1 MNIKSPYRGLAPFED
16 SELDALY
23 FFGRERDSEIVVANL
38 IASRLTVLY
47 GPSGVGKSSLL
58 LASVARTLRALP
70 EQPLVVV
77 YSSWSEAPTLGL
89 AEGLAGEAGI
99 ERGDELLATVE
110 RAQEERDVYL
120 ILDQAEEY
128 FTYHHTA
135 GAFEASLAAIVN
147 RPLRVNVLLS
157 LREDTLARLDRL
169 KSAIPNLFGNVLR
182 LDRLDRVAGRAAI
195 VRPLERWSELEGD
208 EVAVESRVVE
218 QVLDGVATG
227 RIELGPGG
235 QGTTGGN
242 GEARGIEAPYLQLVM
257 QRLWTVERETGSRI
271 LRKETL
277 DKLGGAGQIVAD
289 HLELAVAALS
299 PDEQEIAAR
308 LFDHLVTPSGT
319 KISHHVSDL
328 AQFAGVSDETLRPV
342 LATLGDHRILR
353 TEEGG
358 RWEIFHD
365 VLAGAT
371 LAWTSRYASERELES
386 ERRRR
391 RRAIQVAS
399 AVIAAA
405 LALAAVAVFA
415 LAQRERARTEARD
428 AQARR
433 LDASSAAVLATD
445 PELGLLLASES
456 ARRSPGPTTEEAL
469 RNALLASSVRAVLPL
484 GEPVLET
491 ALNGDLI
498 GAVGASGLARV
509 WQLPSSRVVVER
521 HVGARGGM
529 SFTPRRTIV
538 VHGSEGPPVEVNS
551 RGNVVCTFG
560 SAPVAD
566 AAVAGRFVVLS
577 SGDRFE
583 SGTCRRHARIGGV
596 PTDASS
602 TVASANGRRVAF
614 VARDRATIV
623 ALPSARVVAQLRHPT
638 RIASLAFDAAGNRA
652 ITAADNSLV
661 ARIWNISNGELEREL
676 TGHFGD
682 VVAGALDPKGAI
694 AVTGSNDGQGR
705 VWDADTG
712 TALSV
717 LPGHLNFVE
726 QVAITREGTSVAT
739 GSPDR
744 TARTWTTTARL
755 IALHAGHTDA
765 VTATTFTPDGHT
777 LVTGSD
783 DGTVRVW
790 DAGTAPDLVKTNVA
804 PPRPPSL
811 EMRSPDGSILARANG
826 TSIRITKNDGA
837 AVDLTGHQ
845 DLVTSVAFS
854 PDGRRLVTA
863 SRDNDAILWDV
874 ETGRQLSVLRAHF
887 GPVFDAQFSPDGRWI
902 VTAGPITAG
911 LWRASNGAFVRY
923 LRGAPNPLAV
933 AGFSDDSRTI
943 VTVSRDGTTSRYRC
957 GMCGTTAELLALAE
971 KRLEATGRKL
981 TREER
986 ALYLG

>member
-1 MNIKSPYRGLAPFED
+1 MNLKSPYRGLAAFED

-70 EQPLVVV
+70 EGPFVVV
-77 YSSWSEAPTLGL
+77 FSSWSEDPTLGL
-89 AEGLAGEAGI
+89 ADGLAREAGI
-99 ERGDELLATVE
+99 ESDELLATVE
-110 RAQEERDVYL
+110 RAQDERDVYL

-128 FTYHHTA
+128 FTYHDAA
-135 GAFEASLAAIVN
+135 GEFEASLAAIVN
-147 RPLRVNVLLS
+147 RPLRVNVLIS
-157 LREDTLARLDRL
+157 LREDTLAKLDRL
-169 KSAIPNLFGNVLR
+169 KGPIPNLFGNFLR
-182 LDRLDRVAGRAAI
+182 LDRLDREAGRAAI
-195 VRPLERWSELEGD
+195 IRPLARWAELEG
-208 EVAVESRVVE
+208 EQVAVEDRVVE

-235 QGTTGGN
+235 QGTKGGN
-242 GEARGIEAPYLQLVM
+242 GGARGIEAPYLQLVM
-257 QRLWTVERETGSRI
+257 QRLWAVERNSGSRI
-271 LRKETL
+271 LRTETL
-277 DKLGGAGQIVAD
+277 DNLGGAGQIVAD

-308 LFDHLVTPSGT
+308 LFDHLVTPSGM

-328 AQFAGVSDETLRPV
+328 AQFAGVSEDTLRPV
-342 LATLGDHRILR
+342 LATLGEHRILR
-353 TEEGG
+353 TEQGG

-371 LAWTSRYASERELES
+371 LVWTGRYASERALES
-386 ERRRR
+386 ERLRR
-391 RRAIQVAS
+391 RRAIQIAS

-456 ARRSPGPTTEEAL
+456 ARRSPGPTTEDAL
-469 RNALLASSVRAVLPL
+469 RNALLASNIRAVLPL
-484 GEPVLET
+484 GEPVLEI
-491 ALNGDLI
+491 ALSGDLV

-509 WQLPSSRVVVER
+509 WQFRPPSVLGER
-521 HVGARGGM
+521 RVGANGGM

-538 VHGSEGPPVEVNS
+538 VHGSEGPPVEIDAQ
-551 RGNVVCTFG
+551 GKVVCTFG
-560 SAPVAD
+560 MHSVAD

-577 SGDRFE
+577 TGDRFE
-583 SGTCRRHARIGGV
+583 SGTCRRHASIGGV
-596 PTDASS
+596 PPDASS
-602 TVASANGRRVAF
+602 TVASADGRRVAF
-614 VARDRATIV
+614 VARDHATIV

-638 RIASLAFDAAGNRA
+638 RIASLVFDAAGNRA
-652 ITAADNSLV
+652 ITSADNSLV
-661 ARIWNISNGELEREL
+661 ARIWSISTGVLEREL
-676 TGHFGD
+676 TGHVGD
-682 VVAGALDPKGAI
+682 VVVGTLDPTGAI

-705 VWDADTG
+705 VWDVGSG

-726 QVAITREGTSVAT
+726 QVAITRDGTSVAT

-765 VTATTFTPDGHT
+765 VTATAFTADGHT
-777 LVTGSD
+777 LLTGSD

-790 DAGTAPDLVKTNVA
+790 DAGTASDLVKANVI

-811 EMRSPDGSILARANG
+811 EMRSPDGGMVARASDSNIRLERSDG
-826 TSIRITKNDGA
+826 T
-837 AVDLTGHQ
+837 AVELVGHE
-845 DLVTSVAFS
+845 DTVTSVDFS
-854 PDGRRLVTA
+854 PDGQRLVTA

-874 ETGRQLSVLRAHF
+874 GTGRQLSVLRAHF

-911 LWRASNGAFVRY
+911 LWSASNGSFVRY
-923 LRGAPNPLAV
+923 LRGAPNPLAA
-933 AGFSDDSRTI
+933 AGFSEDSRTI
-943 VTVSRDGTTSRYRC
+943 VTVSRDGTISQYRC
-957 GMCGTTAELLALAE
+957 DICGTTAELLEIAE
-971 KRLEATGRKL
+971 ARLRATDRDL
-981 TREER
+981 TKEER
-986 ALYLG
+986 SLYLD